1 MTEWVKQEIEE
12 FPFHGTIYS
21 VIQGH
26 GDEDDSEIIIYDGMM
41 DSHMR
46 FDEEG
51 DVMQTSSYI
60 VSIPLIKNDMQE
72 YIIPKK
78 GDKIQINEY
87 GFVYSLTVD
96 NSTPSQI
103 GGVSIYA
110 TRNSW

>member
-1 MTEWVKQEIEE
+1 MSKWVKQEIDE
-12 FPFHGTIYS
+12 FPYHGTIYS

-26 GDEDDSEIIIYDGMM
+26 GDEDDSEVVIYDGVI

-46 FDEEG
+46 SDKEG
-51 DVMQTSSYI
+51 DIMQTSDYI
-60 VSIPLIKNDMQE
+60 VSIPLVKNDMQE

-78 GDKIQINEY
+78 GDKIRVNEY
-87 GFVYSLTVD
+87 GMSYYLTVN
-96 NSTPSQI
+96 NSTPSQL